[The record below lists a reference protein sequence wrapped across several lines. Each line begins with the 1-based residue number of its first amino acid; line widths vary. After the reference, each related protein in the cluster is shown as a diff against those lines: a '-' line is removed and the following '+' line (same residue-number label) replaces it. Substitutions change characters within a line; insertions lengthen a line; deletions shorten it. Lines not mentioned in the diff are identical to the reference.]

1 MAPRISLFGILL
13 VQILGFQLLVSPD
26 FFLAGAVVRGGYW
39 LQDLPLVNINFN
51 YETHVYYAF
60 AGLDPSSY
68 QVVAPT
74 TDNGQYATF
83 VATAKSSNPSVVT
96 LLSIG
101 GGAANFTT
109 FGEMVSTSTRR
120 QAFIDSSIS
129 LARQY
134 SYEGLDLDW
143 ESPQSQTEIENLAL
157 LLQEWRAAAH
167 TEAQSSGNTELLLT
181 AAVSYQSILLYT
193 GVGNQVWPITA
204 FNTYL
209 DWVNVMTYDYHGS
222 WEPTTTGEHTALYDP
237 NSDVDTDY
245 GINNWLSAGMQADKM
260 CLGLAF
266 YGKQWVLASLANTGV
281 GAPATSGGDPITYA
295 DIVTY
300 NNAGGATV
308 EQDSTTVSMYS
319 YKSDLTWIGYD
330 NPDTIAAK
338 VQYAQSKSLLGYF
351 AWALHQDDANF
362 SLASAA
368 QNAWT

>member
-143 ESPQSQTEIENLAL
+143 ESPQSQTEMENLAL

-181 AAVSYQSILLYT
+181 
-193 GVGNQVWPITA
+193 G
-204 FNTYL
+204 
-209 DWVNVMTYDYHGS
+209 
-222 WEPTTTGEHTALYDP
+222 TT
-237 NSDVDTDY
+237 
-245 GINNWLSAGMQADKM
+245 
-260 CLGLAF
+260 
-266 YGKQWVLASLANTGV
+266 
-281 GAPATSGGDPITYA
+281 
-295 DIVTY
+295 
-300 NNAGGATV
+300 
-308 EQDSTTVSMYS
+308 
-319 YKSDLTWIGYD
+319 
-330 NPDTIAAK
+330 
-338 VQYAQSKSLLGYF
+338 
-351 AWALHQDDANF
+351 F
-362 SLASAA
+362 SR
-368 QNAWT
+368 